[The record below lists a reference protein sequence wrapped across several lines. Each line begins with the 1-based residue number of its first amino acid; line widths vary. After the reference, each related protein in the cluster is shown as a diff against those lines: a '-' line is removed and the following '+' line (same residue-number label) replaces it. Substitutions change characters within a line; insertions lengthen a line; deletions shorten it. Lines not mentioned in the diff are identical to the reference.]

1 MGQRIL
7 FFKRLLA
14 GAMAGVMLAGTVGTQ
29 LPASVADAAPASQA
43 VGEISVNPQVHYQTL
58 KGWGTSMCW
67 WGNVIGS
74 WGDKDFNNNGRS
86 DREEIAELAFSP
98 EYLNLNIVRYNVGGG
113 DKEDSSIKRVEG
125 LVPGWTKDMTG
136 KADGTG
142 TFNAADFYAKKTEE
156 MSDAGQLWMLE
167 QANRWRKDT
176 ATKNGTENDII
187 NEVFSNSPPYYMTK
201 SGSSTGGVNA
211 ASNLKED
218 CYDDFALY
226 MARAAKWIENDLSTK
241 FGSHVNY
248 IEPMNEPDTN
258 YWSNG
263 SAKQEGCVFKPG
275 AEQSKMLLE
284 MQKALNAQEFNGGLD
299 NVALTGTDETDLARA
314 ISSFESLTAEAKN
327 SIAAIGAHT
336 YSGNDSERNTL
347 RKLSASY
354 DKELW
359 MSEITK
365 GNYDTHSH
373 DSMLGTNAKSQSEG
387 IMADLKY
394 MQPSAWVAWLVA
406 DSEYE
411 CLQRDESWGL
421 IHCVFESDGPV
432 PDYHTN
438 LVNSNGSKKKNVPD
452 EGYWQVTKQL
462 YTMMQYSKYLKAG
475 YTMIDIGDSNMCA
488 AISPDGKELVIVAQ
502 NFTKARNTS
511 VDLSLFQNI
520 GDVKLFRTSDTENCK
535 EITGVSVADHVLDV
549 ALPANSVS
557 TFVIQAE
564 TNADNYKQIIEADV
578 ETPSVDGLEAS
589 DVNKFSYTGTWSGQT
604 TTDMSAEA
612 IFKFQGKRAA
622 LYAAK
627 GPKSTIVNVSVDG
640 GAPTKVS
647 LSDKNE
653 IPEALVCD
661 TGELAEGVH
670 TIKVS
675 VDASVTADNG
685 NMKGTSLSLSHAELI
700 HGTVSL
706 ASNAVIRK
714 VEADDGALWITFDKS
729 GSGVYTVRYGTSE
742 NNLDQSIIVGKTTA
756 KIPGLTNGQTYYIQ
770 VEDSEGNASNIVTG
784 SPKIPEGSLLYS
796 VDVGTSKPDAISED
810 NKVGIYNS
818 VLEQQYGKDPKTDKM
833 WGYIEGEKGTDTE
846 TKAYWEEYDRL
857 MSVRECKAGL
867 EYKFELPAGSYNV
880 KVAMRDP
887 WPGGRFTDIVIN
899 GETVDTGLIC
909 TNENEIVAN
918 TYRASMKEAGEM
930 SVKAVRSSN
939 NASEAPI
946 LTYIEISKFD
956 AQDTTITGIEEPP
969 MLNTISGVI
978 PHLPATV
985 NAKTANDER
994 VPIEVA
1000 WEAVTEDKFVGE
1012 DFTKATVK
1020 GSAVTEDGEQFEV
1033 NQAVQIMPENV
1044 QYFIDCNWAEST
1056 QHAALHAAVGL
1067 KNEVAD
1073 KAYAEGSWGYLM
1085 SASGHSGSDSYTSG
1099 WYDPQDDKI
1108 QYKLPLEAGEYAITF
1123 GFHDWWNYMSHRPM
1137 NLRAYVGDKTVDLG
1151 TCGGSDANRFAIT
1164 KDLAVSAKADVILSV
1179 ERGKEDA
1186 PVLSWISIQ
1195 GKGVDRSALKAQL
1208 NAAGLLNA
1216 ADYSAQTYTK
1226 VSEAA
1231 EAGMALLL
1239 RSDAT
1244 QDGVNQAAAA
1254 IQAAIEVLDVSA
1266 ESRDSLQEELNTV
1279 STMDLGKYTQ
1289 ESAAAMTAV
1298 VQKMTTL
1305 LAKDKISKTELN
1317 AVMKELEEA
1326 KRGLE
1331 MKQES
1336 RPADDLRIELN
1347 AWIYRAENLN
1357 SILYTGES
1365 WSSLQTKVAGAK
1377 TVYDNQAAT
1386 SKALAD
1392 AISDIQTA
1400 IADLQKASGSGHDGD
1415 NEVGNYHVAVSK
1427 SILEKNKYVLYT
1439 VNCGTPDPFEV
1450 PGGEVMGL
1458 LQSKVDQEYG
1468 ADKKTGAVWG
1478 CAPADEH
1485 SAAVKGGSDA
1495 EDSGLSYIYM
1505 SDKVAYDKEKSGL
1518 RYTFETLAPSD
1529 SYEGILKTSYDVTV
1543 SFKNPWSSRTVNI
1556 SLEGKTVEERL
1567 TLPRNVW
1574 VSKTYRVVVT
1584 DGELNVM
1591 ISNPNRINI
1600 NQDPLVNAITVKAV
1614 AGTPDVS
1621 KLQSSVNKAKLL
1633 SKNDYTA
1640 STWKSF
1646 ETVYNQAK
1654 SLLTNPG
1661 NDQNVVDVCQSKLE
1675 LAMAG
1680 LVKAVKVSRI
1690 TLSSDVKKLAKG
1702 RKFTLK
1708 AAVTPANAANK
1719 SLIWTSSNE
1728 KVAAV
1733 SSGVVTGK
1741 GSGKATITATA
1752 ADGSGV
1758 KGTYA
1763 VTVVS
1768 HAVKKISLK
1777 SGTTGLAAG
1786 KKLTVANT
1794 ITTTG
1799 KTANKTLAWSSSN
1812 KKYATVDSK
1821 GKVTAKAAGAGKKV
1835 TVTAKA
1841 TDGSGVSGKTTIKI
1855 VKHAVKKIT
1864 LKYRNKTI
1872 KSGKK
1877 ISVKAG
1883 KKATIKASVKTT
1895 GKNANKKLN
1904 WTTSNKKFATVKN
1917 GKVTT
1922 KKAGKGKTVTIT
1934 VKATDGSGKKA
1945 TVKIKITK

>member
-1 MGQRIL
+1 MRQRKQ

-14 GAMAGVMLAGTVGTQ
+14 GAMTGVMLAGAVGTQ
-29 LPASVADAAPASQA
+29 LPASVADAAPASGA
-43 VGEISVNPQVHYQTL
+43 VGEISVNPRIHYQTL

-74 WGDKDFNNNGRS
+74 WGDKDFNGNGRP
-86 DREEIAELAFSP
+86 DREEIAELAFSS

-142 TFNAADFYAKKTEE
+142 TFDAAGFYAKKTED

-167 QANRWRKDT
+167 QANKWRKDT
-176 ATKNGTENDII
+176 ATENGTENDII

-211 ASNLKED
+211 TSNLKED

-241 FGSHVNY
+241 FGSHVDY

-263 SAKQEGCVFKPG
+263 STKQEGCVFKPG
-275 AEQSKMLLE
+275 AEQSKMLLA
-284 MQKALNAQEFNGGLD
+284 MQRALNAQEFNGGLN
-299 NVALTGTDETDLARA
+299 NVALTGTDETDLARS
-314 ISSFESLTAEAKN
+314 ITSFKNLTAEAKN
-327 SIAAIGAHT
+327 SITTIGAHT

-347 RKLSASY
+347 RKMSASY

-373 DSMLGTNAKSQSEG
+373 DSMLGTNARSQSEG

-502 NFTKARNTS
+502 NFSKARNTS
-511 VDLSLFQNI
+511 VDLSAFKNI
-520 GDVKLFRTSDTENCK
+520 GNVKLYRTSDTEDCK
-535 EITGVSVADHVLDV
+535 EITGVSVADNVLDV

-557 TFVIQAE
+557 TLVIKAE
-564 TNADNYKQIIEADV
+564 TEADNYKQIIEADV
-578 ETPSVDGLEAS
+578 ETPSADGLEVS
-589 DVNKFSYTGTWSGQT
+589 DINKFSYTGTWSGQT
-604 TTDMSAEA
+604 TTDMGAEA
-612 IFKFQGKRAA
+612 TFKFQGKRAA

-627 GPKSTIVNVSVDG
+627 GPKGTIVNVSVDG
-640 GAPTKVS
+640 GTPKKVS
-647 LSDKNE
+647 LYEKAE
-653 IPEALVCD
+653 IPEFLICD

-675 VDASVTADNG
+675 VDSSVTADNG
-685 NMKGTSLSLSHAELI
+685 NMKGTSLELSHAELI

-706 ASNAVIRK
+706 AGNAVIRK
-714 VEADDGALWITFDKS
+714 VEADDGVLWITFDNS
-729 GSGVYTVRYGTSE
+729 GSGVYTIRYGTSE
-742 NNLDQSIIVGKTTA
+742 SNLDQSVVVGTTTA

-770 VEDSEGNASNIVTG
+770 VEDSDGNVSNIVTG

-810 NKVGIYNS
+810 NKTGIYNS
-818 VLEQQYGKDPKTDKM
+818 ILEQQYGKDPKTDKM

-846 TKAYWEEYDRL
+846 TKTYWADDNRL

-867 EYKFELPAGSYNV
+867 EYKFELPAGTYNV

-899 GETVDTGLIC
+899 GETVGTGLIC

-918 TYRASMKEAGEM
+918 TYRVAMEQNGEM

-939 NASEAPI
+939 NSNDAPI

-956 AQDTTITGIEEPP
+956 AQDTTITGIEEPQ

-985 NAKTANDER
+985 NAKTANDGR
-994 VPIEVA
+994 IPVEVV
-1000 WEAVTEDKFVGE
+1000 WEAVTEDKFVGD
-1012 DFTKATVK
+1012 DFTKVTVK
-1020 GSAVTEDGEQFEV
+1020 GTAVAETGEQYEV
-1033 NQAVQIMPENV
+1033 SQAVQIMPENV

-1067 KNEVAD
+1067 KNEVGD
-1073 KAYAEGSWGYLM
+1073 KAYADNSWGYLM
-1085 SASGHSGSDSYTSG
+1085 SASGHNGSDSYSSG
-1099 WYDPQDDKI
+1099 WYDPQGDKI
-1108 QYKLPLEAGEYAITF
+1108 QYKLPLEAGEYAVTF
-1123 GFHDWWNYMSHRPM
+1123 GFNDWWSYMSHRPM
-1137 NLRAYVGDKTVDLG
+1137 NLKAYVGDKTVDLG

-1179 ERGKEDA
+1179 ERGNEDA
-1186 PVLSWISIQ
+1186 PILSWISIQ
-1195 GKGVDRSALKAQL
+1195 GKGVDRSSLKAQL
-1208 NAAGLLNA
+1208 NAAGALKA
-1216 ADYSAQTYTK
+1216 EDYSAQSYAK
-1226 VSEAA
+1226 VSDAA

-1244 QDGVNQAAAA
+1244 QDGVNHAAAA
-1254 IQAAIEVLDVSA
+1254 IEAAIEGLDVSA
-1266 ESRDSLQEELNTV
+1266 GSRDSLQQELNAV
-1279 STMDLGKYTQ
+1279 STMDLSKYTK
-1289 ESAAAMTAV
+1289 ESAEAMTAV
-1298 VQKMTTL
+1298 IQKITTL

-1317 AVMKELEEA
+1317 AARKELEEA

-1331 MKQES
+1331 IKQES
-1336 RPADDLRIELN
+1336 RPAEDLRIELG

-1357 SILYTGES
+1357 SILYTEAS
-1365 WSSLQTKVAGAK
+1365 FSSLQIKVTEAK
-1377 TVYDNQAAT
+1377 AVYGKETAS
-1386 SKALAD
+1386 SKELAD
-1392 AISDIQTA
+1392 AISSVQA
-1400 IADLQKASGSGHDGD
+1400 AVASLEKVSAGDGQD
-1415 NEVGNYHVAVSK
+1415 EVGKYNVAISK
-1427 SILEKNKYVLYT
+1427 SILEKNNYVLYT

-1468 ADKKTGAVWG
+1468 ADAKTKAVWG
-1478 CAPADEH
+1478 CAPADEN
-1485 SAAVKGGSDA
+1485 SAAVKGGDDA

-1505 SDKVAYDKEKSGL
+1505 SDKVKYDKEKSGL
-1518 RYTFETLAPSD
+1518 RYAFETLAPSD

-1567 TLPRNVW
+1567 SLPRNTW
-1574 VSKTYRVVVT
+1574 ITKTYRVVVT
-1584 DGELNVM
+1584 DGELNVVV
-1591 ISNPNRINI
+1591 SNPNRINV

-1614 AGTPDVS
+1614 AGTPDIS
-1621 KLQSSVNKAKLL
+1621 KLQSSADKAKLL

-1640 STWKSF
+1640 STWKTF
-1646 ETVYNQAK
+1646 ETAYNQAK
-1654 SLLTNPG
+1654 ELLANPG

-1675 LAMAG
+1675 NAMAG
-1680 LVKAVKVSRI
+1680 LVKAVKVGRI
-1690 TLSSDVKKLAKG
+1690 TLSGDVKKLAKG
-1702 RKFTLK
+1702 KKFTLK
-1708 AAVTPANAANK
+1708 ASVTPTNAANR
-1719 SLIWTSSNE
+1719 SLIWTSSNQ
-1728 KVAAV
+1728 KVAVV
-1733 SSGVVTGK
+1733 SGGVVTGK

-1758 KGTYA
+1758 KGTYT
-1763 VTVVS
+1763 VTVVN
-1768 HAVKKISLK
+1768 HAVKKITLK

-1786 KKLTVANT
+1786 KKLTVASTVN
-1794 ITTTG
+1794 TTG

-1821 GKVTAKAAGAGKKV
+1821 GKVTAKTAGAGKKV
-1835 TVTAKA
+1835 TITAKA

-1864 LKYRNKTI
+1864 LKYKNKTI

-1877 ISVKAG
+1877 ISLKAG
-1883 KKATIKASVKTT
+1883 KKATIKASVNTT
-1895 GKNANKKLN
+1895 GKNANKKLE
-1904 WTTSNKKFATVKN
+1904 WTTSNKKFAIVNN
-1917 GKVTT
+1917 GKITA

-1945 TVKIKITK
+1945 AVKIKITK